1 MFLETMH
8 LHMPTATFIAVWK
21 IAMRRG
27 SRKIV
32 VDAGKDFILW
42 VGKLRPPV
50 VFLPSKFMVL
60 FICVLSSVL
69 CPVLGLWFSYFA
81 FLFGGGGCYF
91 FFTLFSVFRQ
101 TESI

>member
-1 MFLETMH
+1 MFLETMR
-8 LHMPTATFIAVWK
+8 LHMPATTFIVVWK

-69 CPVLGLWFSYFA
+69 CPVLGLWFSYFS
-81 FLFGGGGCYF
+81 FLFFFGGGGVYF
-91 FFTLFSVFRQ
+91 FFHPFLCFQ
-101 TESI
+101 TD